1 MGNFV
6 VVFESPVF
14 EAPLLYVCG
23 AVKVTVVFIKST
35 RGSRKYICVAVEVTL
50 LLSLSRLWQS

>member
-6 VVFESPVF
+6 VVFESPGDSPV
-14 EAPLLYVCG
+14 YVCG
-23 AVKVTVVFIKST
+23 AVEVTVVFIKST
-35 RGSRKYICVAVEVTL
+35 RGSRKYICGAVEVTL